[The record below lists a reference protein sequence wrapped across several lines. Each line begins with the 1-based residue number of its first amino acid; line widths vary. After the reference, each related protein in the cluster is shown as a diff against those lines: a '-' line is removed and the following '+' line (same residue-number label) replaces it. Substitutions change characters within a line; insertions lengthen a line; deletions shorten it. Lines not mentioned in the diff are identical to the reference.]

1 MGQRDG
7 TQKDP
12 QWLRYQ
18 EGGLTVIEPDCRMVI
33 FDLETTGVDTQDDRI
48 IQFGALIYDGCGG
61 VTEANIMVNPGVQ
74 IPESSTKVHG
84 KTDADVAM
92 CPPFSSVAEQI
103 LAVFEGADI
112 VGHFNGRTFDDQ
124 MLAAELSRAGYD
136 PFPFLSIDRIDVID
150 LVREHFSHRL
160 ENVYSLLTGGEEFDA
175 HEAIADVKATFR
187 ILVELMGLL
196 GLANL
201 TEVVHKFTPANA
213 IAGSSNLVWGVDDHE
228 IYMTAG
234 KYKLGGNDP
243 RSLLEIYQTD
253 GWYWRSNVLGPRG
266 GKFTSWKGFIEEKV
280 IDLFKDRPEEMV
292 AIVASQFP
300 PSEHYCM
307 EFGID
312 FHDTGRFMQ
321 GFCPECFRTFEDEN
335 LFDEYVEAMVE
346 MQMENEVD
354 RLREERFENERGDGD
369 E

>member
-1 MGQRDG
+1 
-7 TQKDP
+7 
-12 QWLRYQ
+12 
-18 EGGLTVIEPDCRMVI
+18 MVI

-61 VTEANIMVNPGVQ
+61 VTEANIMVNPGVP

-92 CPPFSSVAEQI
+92 CPPFSSVVEQI

-124 MLAAELSRAGYD
+124 MLAAELSRVGCD
-136 PFPFLSIDRIDVID
+136 PLPFLSIDRIDVID

-160 ENVYSLLTGGEEFDA
+160 ENVYALLTSGEEFDA
-175 HEAIADVKATFR
+175 HDAIADVRATSR
-187 ILVELMGLL
+187 ILAELMRLL

-201 TEVVHKFTPANA
+201 AEAVHKFTPPNA
-213 IAGSSNLVWGVDDHE
+213 IAGSRNLVWGVDDHE

-243 RSLLEIYQTD
+243 RNLLEIYHSD
-253 GWYWRSNVLGPRG
+253 RWYWDNNVLGPRG
-266 GKFTSWKGFIEEKV
+266 GKFTSWKGFIEE
-280 IDLFKDRPEEMV
+280 RV

-300 PSEHYCM
+300 PPEHYCM

-312 FHDTGRFMQ
+312 FHDTGHFMQ

-335 LFDEYVEAMVE
+335 LFEEHIESLVE

-354 RLREERFENERGDGD
+354 RLREECFENERGDGD

>member
-1 MGQRDG
+1 M
-7 TQKDP
+7 
-12 QWLRYQ
+12 
-18 EGGLTVIEPDCRMVI
+18 IEPDCRVVI
-33 FDLETTGVDTQDDRI
+33 FDLETTGVDTQNDRI
-48 IQFGALIYDGCGG
+48 IQFGALVYDGCGS
-61 VTEANIMVNPGVQ
+61 VTEVDIMINPGVP
-74 IPESSTKVHG
+74 IPESSTKKHG
-84 KTDADVAM
+84 KTDADVAT
-92 CPPFSSVAEQI
+92 CPAFSSVAEQI
-103 LAVFEGADI
+103 LSVFEGADI
-112 VGHFNGRTFDDQ
+112 IGHFNGRTFDDQ

-136 PFPFLSIDRIDVID
+136 PLPFLSVDRIDVID
-150 LVREHFSHRL
+150 LVREHYSHRL

-187 ILVELMGLL
+187 ILVELMGVL

-213 IAGSSNLVWGVDDHE
+213 IAGSRNLVWGADDHE

-234 KYKLGGNDP
+234 QYKLGGNDP
-243 RSLLEIYQTD
+243 RSLLEIYHSD
-253 GWYWRSNVLGPRG
+253 RWYWDKNVLGPRG
-266 GKFTSWKGFIEEKV
+266 GKFTSWKGFIEENV

-354 RLREERFENERGDGD
+354 RLREERFENERGDDD